1 MDVKLFRLRVL
12 RILIAGTGLFFFLFY
27 AGRVFGQTAPGS
39 YDRPWHAIAEEN
51 IKADARDFRDS
62 RFTVDTAR
70 TYSLAELVDMA
81 ESHNP
86 ETRLAWERALAQ
98 AAVLGIV
105 RSELYPILTAAALS
119 HTGRDYVYLQTQ
131 FYRQTKQDFEAALE
145 LNYTVFDFGG
155 RRGRI
160 GAAKAEVLAANFAFN
175 DVHRQIIYQVERAYY
190 QLLNS
195 LGQEDA
201 ARASLSNAQ
210 AVQQAAEERLKNG
223 LATLPDVLEAR
234 SATAE
239 AEYELQAVVGAEQ
252 IAQGDLATSLGTSP
266 TVAIPVQPLKELPIP
281 DTIADS
287 VEAAIDRALTQRPD
301 LLQQVTEIRSANA
314 RIKEARSA
322 FYPVMD
328 INVRPAGQSLYA
340 LQQTFPWGHTAGLT
354 GGLTFSLKWTVF
366 DGGARRNNLAHAQ
379 ANERAAQAQ
388 VNTTR
393 DQIADQ
399 VWAAYSNLN
408 TAFRQHKSAEA
419 LLEASSKSY
428 DATLESY
435 NYGLRNF
442 LDVTAAQRTLAQ
454 ARSADVLARTQVLAA
469 LVELAFRTGDAVQP
483 TATVP

>member
-1 MDVKLFRLRVL
+1 MKLFRQSVV
-12 RILIAGTGLFFFLFY
+12 RIVSTGAGLFAFLFC
-27 AGRVFGQTAPGS
+27 ASRVSGQTAPGS
-39 YDRPWHAIAEEN
+39 YNRPWHAIAEER
-51 IKADARDFRDS
+51 IKADAKDLRDS
-62 RFTVDTAR
+62 RFSIDTAR

-98 AAVLGIV
+98 AAVLGIA
-105 RSELYPILTAAALS
+105 RSELYPVLTASSLS
-119 HTGRDYVYLQTQ
+119 HTWRDYVYLQTRY
-131 FYRQTKQDFEAALE
+131 YRQTKQDFEAALE
-145 LNYTVFDFGG
+145 LNYTVLDFGG
-155 RRGRI
+155 RSGRI
-160 GAAKAEVLAANFAFN
+160 NAAKAEVLAANLAFN

-190 QLLNS
+190 QLLNA

-201 ARASLSNAQ
+201 ARANLSNAQ

-266 TVAIPVQPLKELPIP
+266 TIRIPVQPLKELPIP
-281 DTIADS
+281 NTIADS

-301 LLQQVTEIRSANA
+301 LMQQVAEIRSANA

-328 INVRPAGQSLYA
+328 VNVRPAGQSLYGM
-340 LQQTFPWGHTAGLT
+340 QQAFPWGHTAGLT
-354 GGLTFSLKWTVF
+354 GGLTFSAKWTVF

-388 VNTTR
+388 ANATR

-408 TAFRQHKSAEA
+408 TAFRQRKSAEA

-428 DATLESY
+428 DAALESY
-435 NYGLRNF
+435 SYGLRNF